1 MEINSNVS
9 SVDAFQAKK
18 SKAKNLFC
26 IFFDVA
32 ILGMLALMVI
42 MLVIG
47 NVIAFV
53 CSAAGIVF
61 ALLAA
66 LTMFAALSVN
76 KYETPLK
83 NGFAFVAAVIAW
95 PFMLIGDIFSGP
107 GAKNTEIRLKEKE
120 MKKLKESMESSLEED
135 IMKSMEEAAAKKAEE
150 KKAEEKKAEEKK
162 AEEKKAEEK
171 KAEDKK
177 PEEKKSEEKKTED
190 KKPEEKKAEDKAAE
204 KTDAESKKD
213 DKKEDSDNHEKN
225 NGKEE
230 KSEKHSGKSKK

>member
-47 NVIAFV
+47 NVIAFA

-162 AEEKKAEEK
+162 AE
-171 KAEDKK
+171 DKK
-177 PEEKKSEEKKTED
+177 PEEKKPEEKKTED

>member
-1 MEINSNVS
+1 MEINSNMS
-9 SVDAFQAKK
+9 SVDVFQAKK

-26 IFFDVA
+26 IFTDVA

-42 MLVIG
+42 MLIIG

-53 CSAAGIVF
+53 CAAAGIVF
-61 ALLAA
+61 ALLVA

-171 KAEDKK
+171 KAEEKK
-177 PEEKKSEEKKTED
+177 AEEKTAEEKKSEEKKAEEKKAEEKKSD
-190 KKPEEKKAEDKAAE
+190 EKKPEEKKRDENRSDEKQADGTE
-204 KTDAESKKD
+204 KT
-213 DKKEDSDNHEKN
+213 
-225 NGKEE
+225 
-230 KSEKHSGKSKK
+230 EKHDKHLGKSKK

>member
-47 NVIAFV
+47 NVIAFA

-135 IMKSMEEAAAKKAEE
+135 IMKSMEEAAAKKAED
-150 KKAEEKKAEEKK
+150 KK

>member
-47 NVIAFV
+47 NVIAFA

-162 AEEKKAEEK
+162 AE
-171 KAEDKK
+171 DKK